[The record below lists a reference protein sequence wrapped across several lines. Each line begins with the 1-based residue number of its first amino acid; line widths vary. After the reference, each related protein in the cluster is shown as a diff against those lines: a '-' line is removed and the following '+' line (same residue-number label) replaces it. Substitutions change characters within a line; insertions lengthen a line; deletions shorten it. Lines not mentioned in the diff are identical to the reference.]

1 MYILEIITAAELQD
15 LLNSKKSH
23 HGVKVLD
30 NDDDNES
37 RNHS

>member
-30 NDDDNES
+30 A
-37 RNHS
+37 R